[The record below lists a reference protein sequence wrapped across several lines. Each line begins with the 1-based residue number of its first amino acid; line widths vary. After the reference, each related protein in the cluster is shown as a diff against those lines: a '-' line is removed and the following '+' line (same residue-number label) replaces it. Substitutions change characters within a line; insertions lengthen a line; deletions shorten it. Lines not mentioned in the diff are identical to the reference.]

1 MAPALRGA
9 ARARR
14 GSRSSCRPSCWPFGL
29 NVAVKHGRRA
39 AGRRRTPHLISAPPA
54 RRSPRM
60 PRPPRRRG
68 RDRRAG
74 AGARAGRV
82 AAAAMAA
89 SRVYLGVHHGS
100 DIAAGSRSA
109 RSPAAPTPCGALMAS
124 LEVGIVGL
132 PNVGKTTLFN
142 ALTESGAA
150 VTSFAAVKTSANV
163 GVASVPDER
172 IALLAAVGA
181 DRCPHRRVR
190 RRLRSERGAGASD
203 GLGGEYLG
211 HLRTTDALTHVVRCF
226 ADDAVAHVDG
236 RVDPVADA
244 ETVDL
249 ELLLAD
255 QALVERRRERVS
267 KAARVGEKSAR
278 DDLATLER
286 LMAHL
291 DEGAPGQR
299 VRRRAAGRARPADAQ
314 ADDLRRERRRGRRR
328 RASRRAYRL
337 RQRAR
342 RRGRRGRRSLRGRAR
357 RARRR
362 RRARGVPARPRPR
375 RAGHAAARA
384 CLLSRARADLVL
396 HRRAD
401 GGARL
406 DRAGGLDARSRPP
419 ARSTRTSHAGSSAP
433 R

>member
-1 MAPALRGA
+1 
-9 ARARR
+9 
-14 GSRSSCRPSCWPFGL
+14 
-29 NVAVKHGRRA
+29 
-39 AGRRRTPHLISAPPA
+39 
-54 RRSPRM
+54 
-60 PRPPRRRG
+60 
-68 RDRRAG
+68 
-74 AGARAGRV
+74 
-82 AAAAMAA
+82 
-89 SRVYLGVHHGS
+89 
-100 DIAAGSRSA
+100 
-109 RSPAAPTPCGALMAS
+109 MAS

-172 IALLAAVGA
+172 IALLAAAVSAREQVPATVGFA
-181 DRCPHRRVR
+181 DVSG
-190 RRLRSERGAGASD
+190 LVRGAGASD

-226 ADDAVAHVDG
+226 EDEAVAHVDG

-299 VRRRAAGRARPADAQ
+299 VRGRAAGRARPADAQ

-328 RASRRAYRL
+328 RASRRTHRL
-337 RQRAR
+337 RERAR

-357 RARRR
+357 RARGR
-362 RRARGVPARPRPR
+362 RRARGLPPRSRPR
-375 RAGHAAARA
+375 RAGHAAAGA
-384 CLLSRARADLVL
+384 CVLSRARADLVL

-406 DRAGGLDARSRPP
+406 DRAGGIDGRRGGRQDPLGHRTRVHPRGGDRLARPGRVRIARGGQEARVASRRGYATTSCST
-419 ARSTRTSHAGSSAP
+419 ARC
-433 R
+433 